1 MRAGVESVEIRGTK
15 SVYYRVHLFG
25 NLAFGNISFL
35 MASYIQNKKSNYI
48 LHVEG
53 MWSNNENRKM
63 FVYENKQIYYCRKID
78 L

>member
-1 MRAGVESVEIRGTK
+1 LRAGVESVEIRGTK
-15 SVYYRVHLFG
+15 SVYYRVHIFG

-53 MWSNNENRKM
+53 M
-63 FVYENKQIYYCRKID
+63 
-78 L
+78 